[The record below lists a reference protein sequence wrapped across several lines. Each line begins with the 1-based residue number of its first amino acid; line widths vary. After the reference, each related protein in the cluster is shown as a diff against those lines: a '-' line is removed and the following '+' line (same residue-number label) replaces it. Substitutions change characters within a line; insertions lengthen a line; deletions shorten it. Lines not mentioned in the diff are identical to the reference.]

1 VTSPRVSTA
10 GLDSGERRIAA
21 RHLLASPILTA
32 ARQPAELDLVRRHAT
47 ALKSM
52 FASQLG
58 YALIAE
64 STFARLVKAPLP
76 VSAPARP
83 ARRATDDSPFTAATY
98 VHLAL
103 ACAALLAP
111 GVGEQILIS
120 ALVDQIRAD
129 AAEQSIVITDGIS
142 DRRQLVTALRLLVAW
157 GVVSETDG
165 SLTAWGERPEDEAL
179 LSINRSL
186 LIHLLPSPLH
196 PFGKAQDT
204 WSQRPPEPPRRR
216 LRQRLVENPAVFR
229 AELPGDELDVLSRER
244 NELARHLDEN
254 FGLVLE
260 VRAEGVLAYDPSGAL
275 TDLDF
280 PGSGSAKQAALLLL
294 DELTTALQPSAES
307 AVLVDGTRLPA
318 ALAPWPQ
325 VDAVLGGLAAR
336 YRAVWKGV
344 YGESPDALRG
354 DVVDLL
360 TALRLGRRLDDGLAI
375 FPFAARYQPQV
386 RTQSAAQS
394 AQPEETS
401 G

>member
-1 VTSPRVSTA
+1 MTAPRVSTA
-10 GLDSGERRIAA
+10 GLDAGERRIAA
-21 RHLLASPILTA
+21 RHLLATPILTA
-32 ARQPAELDLVRRHAT
+32 ARQPAELDLVRRHAS

-52 FASQLG
+52 FSSQLG
-58 YALIAE
+58 YALIVE

-76 VSAPARP
+76 ASAPVRP
-83 ARRATDDSPFTAATY
+83 ARRATDESPFTATTY

-103 ACAALLAP
+103 VCAALLAP

-129 AAEQSIVITDGIS
+129 AAEQAITITDSIG
-142 DRRQLVTALRLLVAW
+142 DRRQLVTALRLLQAW
-157 GVVSETDG
+157 GAVSETDG
-165 SLTAWGERPEDEAL
+165 SLTAWSERPEDEAL

-196 PFGKAQDT
+196 QFVTAEDT
-204 WSQRPPEPPRRR
+204 WSQPHPEPPRRR

-229 AELPGDELDVLSRER
+229 AELGDDELDVLSRER
-244 NELARHLDEN
+244 HELTRHLDEN

-307 AVLVDGTRLPA
+307 AVLVDGSLLPGT
-318 ALAPWPQ
+318 LASWPL
-325 VDAVLGGLAAR
+325 VDAVLGDLAAR
-336 YRAVWKGV
+336 HRNVWKGA
-344 YGESPDALRG
+344 YGESLDILRS

-360 TALRLGRRLDDGLAI
+360 TALRLGRPTDDGLAI
-375 FPFAARYQPQV
+375 FPFAARYQPHV
-386 RTQSAAQS
+386 RTTAPAAG
-394 AQPEETS
+394 EEIP

>member
-1 VTSPRVSTA
+1 MTGPGVSTA
-10 GLDSGERRIAA
+10 GLDAGERRIAA
-21 RHLLASPILTA
+21 RHLLSSPILTVT
-32 ARQPAELDLVRRHAT
+32 RQPAELDLVRRHAA

-58 YALIAE
+58 YALIVE

-83 ARRATDDSPFTAATY
+83 ARRATDDSPFTPATY

-111 GVGEQILIS
+111 GAGEQILIS

-142 DRRQLVTALRLLVAW
+142 DRRQLVTALRLLVTW

-165 SLTAWGERPEDEAL
+165 SLAGWGERPEDEAL

-196 PFGKAQDT
+196 PFATAQDT
-204 WSQRPPEPPRRR
+204 WSQLQPEPPRRR

-229 AELPGDELDVLSRER
+229 AELPDGEVGVLSRER
-244 NELARHLDEN
+244 HELARHLDEN

-280 PGSGSAKQAALLLL
+280 PGSGSARQAALLLL

-307 AVLVDGTRLPA
+307 AVVIDGTALPA
-318 ALAPWPQ
+318 ALAAWPQ
-325 VDAVLGGLAAR
+325 VDAVLADLAAR
-336 YRAVWKGV
+336 YRAVWKGA
-344 YGESPDALRG
+344 YGESLDALRN

-360 TALRLGRRLDDGLAI
+360 SALRLGRRMDDGLAI
-375 FPFAARYQPQV
+375 FPFAARYQPHV
-386 RTQSAAQS
+386 RTHSAAQS
-394 AQPEETS
+394 ALPEEMP